1 MSEFDQLISYYD
13 DNAWKRYFSID
24 LAELYRSVKGLLAL
38 REELRKRLTS
48 DTVGNLI
55 SRSETYRAILLG
67 GFRPDAKH
75 PFTENSLA
83 LFYKK
88 IFGIGISD
96 EDLLKTITRLRE
108 GDSIEEASLD
118 INVKV
123 EDTPVITRLQKLQA
137 KLELIYTSLRGVIER
152 PESKNYNPEDPL
164 GGVKALGEVLNA
176 GKKLLPLYNP
186 LSFFIMSIYS
196 VPRFYIK
203 EIYHELFND
212 KTRQVLE
219 KYGIRVVKL
228 LEPELTNERLRE
240 ERQIIGLERNSVGS
254 YIRGVII
261 DLYDLFQKEILYMF
275 YNNIEDELNKYIDEY
290 INKIKES
297 VIPAQFSK
305 IIDAVRGYSDCA
317 RDSIYDACY
326 YYSIFYQNRE
336 DWCKGRIKKYTV
348 CKSDLSARISGGGI
362 DVRRYYNRKTYVAKI
377 SYTGFFACLA
387 PQMFAGLA
395 YIEPASEDY
404 REFYWMCLLG
414 WESA

>member
-38 REELRKRLTS
+38 REELRKRLSS
-48 DTVGNLI
+48 DTIGKLI
-55 SRSETYRAILLG
+55 SNSETYRSILLG
-67 GFRPDAKH
+67 GFRPDAKQ

-83 LFYKK
+83 LFYKRV
-88 IFGIGISD
+88 FGIGISD
-96 EDLLKTITRLRE
+96 EDLTKIITRLRE

-123 EDTPVITRLQKLQA
+123 EDKPVIMRLQKLQA
-137 KLELIYTSLRGVIER
+137 KLELIYTSLKGVIER

-176 GKKLLPLYNP
+176 GKKLLPLYNS

-219 KYGIRVVKL
+219 KYGIKTVKL
-228 LEPELTNERLRE
+228 LEPELTNRKLRE
-240 ERQIIGLERNSVGS
+240 ERQIIGLKRGSVGS
-254 YIRGVII
+254 YIREVII
-261 DLYDLFQKEILYMF
+261 DLYDLFQKEILFRF

-290 INKIKES
+290 INKIRGS
-297 VIPAQFSK
+297 VIPDQFTNV
-305 IIDAVRGYSDCA
+305 INAVRLRGSCLADA
-317 RDSIYDACY
+317 SSACY
-326 YYSIFYQNRE
+326 
-336 DWCKGRIKKYTV
+336 DGRSYNCRGIIKKYKV
-348 CKSDLSARISGGGI
+348 CYSSYSAKVSGGSI
-362 DVRRYYNRKTYVAKI
+362 DLREFTRSGYIVSDKVN
-377 SYTGFFACLA
+377 YTEFFACLA
-387 PQMFAGLA
+387 PQMFSGLA
-395 YIEPASEDY
+395 YIEPVSENSQ
-404 REFYWMCLLG
+404 EFNWMCILG